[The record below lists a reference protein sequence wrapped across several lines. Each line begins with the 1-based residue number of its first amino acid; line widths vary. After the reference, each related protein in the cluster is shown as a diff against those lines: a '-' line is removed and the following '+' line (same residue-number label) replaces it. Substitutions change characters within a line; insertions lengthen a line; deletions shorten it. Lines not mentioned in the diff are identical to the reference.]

1 MVNLMTKDK
10 ESIINY
16 VDSIKPILADIALD
30 IHSHPETTFQ
40 EHRSMEKLTSF
51 LDQNS
56 FSIEKG
62 LAGLPTSFKAVSPNY
77 SGKPT
82 VALLAEYD
90 ALPELGHACGH
101 NLIGPASIGAAV
113 AIHHL
118 NFKMD
123 GQLLVV
129 GTPAEEGGGG
139 KITMIKHG
147 IFDDVDAAM
156 MIHPSNQTK
165 CVSLMLAL
173 QEIKFTFHGK
183 SAHAAA
189 FPYKGVNALD
199 AVIQTFNNINALRQQ
214 LREDVRIHGII
225 SEGGTIPNI
234 IPDKASAIF
243 YIRALDI
250 PYFEETIIKIKKC
263 AEAAALSTGCSLT
276 EEAKDMAYSPCKPSY
291 IFANLFKQNLTLL
304 GIEEDP
310 KKEDSGKGSSD
321 IGNLSQRVPT
331 IHVDIR
337 ICDSTKVSHS
347 PDFAEAAKSDKGI
360 EGMVNGAKALAM
372 TVYDLF
378 SSPDNIKTI
387 QQEFGPNSLRP
398 PKS

>member
-1 MVNLMTKDK
+1 MIKDK
-10 ESIINY
+10 EAIINY
-16 VDSIKPILADIALD
+16 VDSIKQILADIALD

-51 LDQNS
+51 LDRNS

-77 SGKPT
+77 TGKPT
-82 VALLAEYD
+82 IALLAEYD

-101 NLIGPASIGAAV
+101 NLIGPASVGAAV
-113 AIHHL
+113 AMHHL
-118 NFKMD
+118 NFQMD
-123 GQLLVV
+123 GQLLVL

-139 KITMIKHG
+139 KITMINHG

-156 MIHPSNQTK
+156 MIHPSSQTR

-189 FPYKGVNALD
+189 FPYEGVNALD

-250 PYFEETIIKIKKC
+250 PYFDKTVKKIKKC

-276 EEAKDMAYSPCKPSY
+276 EEAKKLAYSPCKPSY

-310 KKEDSGKGSSD
+310 TKEGGGKGSSD
-321 IGNLSQRVPT
+321 IGNLSQRIPT
-331 IHVDIR
+331 IHVDIG

-347 PDFAEAAKSDKGI
+347 PEFAEAAKSDKGI

-387 QQEFGPNSLRP
+387 QQEFGPNSLRY
-398 PKS
+398 PKP